1 MITLLIDFDETGRI
15 IAERTEALQL
25 PVIPGPGPEELE
37 PADPWN
43 QTAVTVVANWGHLVV
58 SSRHT
63 EEVNDAR
70 SPDRPA
76 GAWRRAVALLAHGLA
91 ARRLAVA
98 RRA

>member
-15 IAERTEALQL
+15 IAERTEAIQL
-25 PVIPGPGPEELE
+25 AVIPGPGPEELE

-43 QTAVTVVANWGHLVV
+43 RTAVTVVANWGHLVV

-63 EEVNDAR
+63 EEVNDGR
-70 SPDRPA
+70 THRPA
-76 GAWRRAVALLAHGLA
+76 RPWRRAVALLAHGRA

-98 RRA
+98 RRT